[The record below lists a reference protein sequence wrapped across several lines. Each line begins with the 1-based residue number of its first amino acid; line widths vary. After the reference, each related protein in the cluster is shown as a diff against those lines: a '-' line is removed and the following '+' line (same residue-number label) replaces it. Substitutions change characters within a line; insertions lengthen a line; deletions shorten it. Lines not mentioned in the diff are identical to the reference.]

1 MSRTESQ
8 ARTRALL
15 IETAKR
21 LFLHDGYQST
31 SLEKVADAAGFSKG
45 AVYSNFRNKDELGMA
60 VLDEIRTERA
70 MEIVALIQSEGT
82 VEDRLERFEKW
93 AETVIGDRAWTS
105 LELEFGIQTRGN
117 AELTSA
123 LGSRFEFLAK
133 LVESGLSAVVAEE
146 GIHVAMPPREV
157 AIALL
162 CLGVGLGLFR
172 AMDPSVPVSAL
183 TNTVRLMA
191 GLPIAEDRAT

>member
-15 IETAKR
+15 IETAKN

-31 SLEKVADAAGFSKG
+31 SLEKVAESAGFSKG

-70 MEIVALIQSEGT
+70 MEIVTLIQSEGT
-82 VEDRLERFEKW
+82 VEDRLARFEKW

-123 LGSRFEFLAK
+123 LGSRFEFLSK

-146 GIHVAMPPREV
+146 GIEIRMPPREV

-191 GLPIAEDRAT
+191 GLPIGAERDA